1 MSMSW
6 KVGLVN
12 PSRKCALL
20 NRAILHR
27 EMDGSTT
34 YDFAARLIKL
44 ETGKAFSIDHI
55 DKPMVCRLR

>member
-12 PSRKCALL
+12 PSRKCATL

-27 EMDGSTT
+27 ELDGSTT
-34 YDFAARLIKL
+34 YDFAANCEI
-44 ETGKAFSIDHI
+44 T
-55 DKPMVCRLR
+55 